1 MNNFVYAADQNY
13 NTQLF
18 YSIFSLLENIS
29 TEVNIFIIHKDPKS
43 FEPQINRLNSNF
55 KNLNLSI
62 YKFEIE
68 NFEFPNVEG
77 KHVSE
82 ATYYRLFIDN
92 LIPRDIDYY
101 TYLDADIVC
110 INNPTLYLEELVD
123 EIENED
129 FIIGCRTEFN
139 KLSENSD
146 LFSNLFM
153 KSAKYFNAGVML
165 VNHQRW
171 QKENIGEKL
180 LKMLEKLNDRIEY
193 WDQDVLNS
201 YFDGNYKEISRN
213 LNFPIIL
220 NKQIDIGDVED
231 KGIFLHYQSN
241 KKPWTIKGNF
251 NHGSKFYQNYALH
264 IDKKYHLVKTV
275 KRYDAWDLIKN
286 TLSFRFL
293 ILEKP
298 LNFYVESVKKLFY
311 KS

>member
-29 TEVNIFIIHKDPKS
+29 TEVNIFIIHKNPES
-43 FEPQINRLNSNF
+43 FEPQILRLNSNF

-62 YKFEIE
+62 YKFDVL
-68 NFEFPNVEG
+68 NFEFPNIAG

-82 ATYYRLFIDN
+82 ATYYRLFIDKF
-92 LIPRDIDYY
+92 IPKNVDYY
-101 TYLDADIVC
+101 IYLDADIIC
-110 INNPTLYLEELVD
+110 INNPTFYLKELVS
-123 EIENED
+123 EMANEN
-129 FIIGCRTEFN
+129 FIIGCRTEYN
-139 KLSENSD
+139 KFSKNSASFD
-146 LFSNLFM
+146 NLLM
-153 KSAKYFNAGVML
+153 NSSKYFNAGVML

-171 QKENIGEKL
+171 QKENIREKL
-180 LKMLEKLNDRIEY
+180 LVRLEKLKDKIQY

-213 LNFPIIL
+213 LNFPLIL
-220 NKQIDIGDVED
+220 NKQIDVGDVED

-251 NHGSKFYQNYALH
+251 NHGSKFYQNYALD
-264 IDKKYHLVKTV
+264 IDRKYHLVKTV

-286 TLSFRFL
+286 TVNFRIS

-298 LNFYVESVKKLFY
+298 LNFYIESVKKLLY
-311 KS
+311 